1 MRVAELSASVAWQL
15 EQVIGSE
22 VAVAVHGCTARL
34 RGRVPSEA
42 ARQAVVD
49 ITAELAPWLNVI
61 DQLELKSESSAPNT
75 LAEDEAPAD
84 EFRHQLRPGES
95 KIG

>member
-1 MRVAELSASVAWQL
+1 
-15 EQVIGSE
+15 
-22 VAVAVHGCTARL
+22 
-34 RGRVPSEA
+34 
-42 ARQAVVD
+42 VD

-61 DQLELKSESSAPNT
+61 DQLELKSESSAPNA